1 MLYWS
6 RSWSRRIPPMALFAA
21 LIAILAA
28 TLSACGTSSAASGPV
43 NLTFWGFNQQIA
55 DQAKLFNDTHP
66 NIHVTGIKQDSGPNQ
81 YYPKVLTAVKAGNG
95 PDVALVEYQYIP
107 TLVSNGALVDLTKY
121 GANDVKSQF
130 ADTAWSQATQGSAV
144 YGYPQ
149 DTGPMALFYNADTFA
164 KAGITTPPT
173 TWDEYAADAVKIH
186 ALGPDYYIATYPPQS
201 TGWNQALMWQAGAI
215 WFAIQGDAWKVTIN
229 SDASK
234 KVANF
239 WQGLVDQHLVATV
252 ADFSNDW
259 NAGLDSGKIASWPSA
274 VWGQGVIKGSA
285 AHQSG
290 KWSVA
295 KMPQWTP
302 GGNITAPWGGSAI
315 SVVSVPP
322 HPKEAEEFVR
332 WYLTNSDSLKIG
344 VKDIGWYPSNKSALT
359 FPEVTSPDPYY
370 SNKVVDDVFING
382 TLNPGWTWPP
392 NLTAVNQFMGD
403 DFSAAIT
410 NKTGLAAALDK
421 LQGQVVQDLK
431 DQHINVVS

>member
-1 MLYWS
+1 
-6 RSWSRRIPPMALFAA
+6 
-21 LIAILAA
+21 
-28 TLSACGTSSAASGPV
+28 
-43 NLTFWGFNQQIA
+43 
-55 DQAKLFNDTHP
+55 
-66 NIHVTGIKQDSGPNQ
+66 
-81 YYPKVLTAVKAGNG
+81 
-95 PDVALVEYQYIP
+95 
-107 TLVSNGALVDLTKY
+107 
-121 GANDVKSQF
+121 
-130 ADTAWSQATQGSAV
+130 
-144 YGYPQ
+144 
-149 DTGPMALFYNADTFA
+149 MALFYNSDTFK

-239 WQGLVDQHLVATV
+239 WQGLVDKGLVATV

-274 VWGQGVIKGSA
+274 VWGQGVVKGSA

-290 KWSVA
+290 KWAVA
-295 KMPQWTP
+295 QLPQWTP
-302 GGNITAPWGGSAI
+302 GGNVTAPWGGSAI
-315 SVVSVPP
+315 SVVSGTK
-322 HPKEAEEFVR
+322 HPQEAEEFVR
-332 WYLTNSDSLKIG
+332 WYLTNNDSLKIG
-344 VKDIGWYPSNKSALT
+344 VKEIGWYPSNKTALT
-359 FPEVTSPDPYY
+359 FPEVTSPDAFY
-370 SNKVVDDVFING
+370 NNQVVDNVFING

-403 DFSAAIT
+403 DFNAAIT

-421 LQGQVVQDLK
+421 LQGPGCSGPERPAHQRRELKANTILWRPLGRSIISPSPSGGALLPGAASTPSTSRPRDLLPRSPYRDSSAIATAISYDEVREDGIHDDQRQPRRIRGAALPGHHRAHATAQFFQARDFLPSLTRAIPRTLRLFLLCPAFLRVLTKLLQDPAQRFGLWPPR
-431 DQHINVVS
+431 DRLDGRG

>member
-1 MLYWS
+1 VAG
-6 RSWSRRIPPMALFAA
+6 RRDL
-21 LIAILAA
+21 
-28 TLSACGTSSAASGPV
+28 V
-43 NLTFWGFNQQIA
+43 R
-55 DQAKLFNDTHP
+55 HP
-66 NIHVTGIKQDSGPNQ
+66 GRR
-81 YYPKVLTAVKAGNG
+81 L
-95 PDVALVEYQYIP
+95 
-107 TLVSNGALVDLTKY
+107 
-121 GANDVKSQF
+121 
-130 ADTAWSQATQGSAV
+130 
-144 YGYPQ
+144 
-149 DTGPMALFYNADTFA
+149 
-164 KAGITTPPT
+164 
-173 TWDEYAADAVKIH
+173 
-186 ALGPDYYIATYPPQS
+186 
-201 TGWNQALMWQAGAI
+201 
-215 WFAIQGDAWKVTIN
+215 KVTIN
-229 SDASK
+229 SDNASK

-239 WQGLVDQHLVATV
+239 WQGLVDKGLVATV

-295 KMPQWTP
+295 QLPQWTP
-302 GGNITAPWGGSAI
+302 GGGKRHSPVDVGHLGGLWHQAPE
-315 SVVSVPP
+315 
-322 HPKEAEEFVR
+322 EAEEFVR

-370 SNKVVDDVFING
+370 SNKVVDDVFMNG

-403 DFSAAIT
+403 DFNAAIT